1 MACNCCCFSC
11 FISSNWKCEGPRLSN
26 IYNTLRYIDKTQY
39 RVIKTHMCVCV
50 QALQLPSRC
59 RARLVNPAANIID
72 KYFWPP
78 LFSFVHLH
86 HPVKNST
93 HYHLSLY
100 TSPLQYPYIRSAC
113 NFFEYCS
120 VEQQKQTVLPSRLH
134 FYFFLF
140 HFMLFFPIFYYE
152 TALWPTHS
160 WHSQIVRV
168 RETQWK
174 SGVCVLLLLLLRF
187 LQAALL
193 LWL

>member
-11 FISSNWKCEGPRLSN
+11 FISSNGKCEGPRLSN

-50 QALQLPSRC
+50 CVQALQLPSCC

-78 LFSFVHLH
+78 LFSSVHLH

-93 HYHLSLY
+93 HYHLSLFIPPPSN
-100 TSPLQYPYIRSAC
+100 TLIFVVRVTFLNTVQSS
-113 NFFEYCS
+113 S
-120 VEQQKQTVLPSRLH
+120 KSKQCCPVDFIFT
-134 FYFFLF
+134 FFLF

-152 TALWPTHS
+152 T
-160 WHSQIVRV
+160 
-168 RETQWK
+168 
-174 SGVCVLLLLLLRF
+174 VCGLRTADTAK
-187 LQAALL
+187 LCE
-193 LWL
+193 

>member
-1 MACNCCCFSC
+1 
-11 FISSNWKCEGPRLSN
+11 
-26 IYNTLRYIDKTQY
+26 
-39 RVIKTHMCVCV
+39 MCVCV

-78 LFSFVHLH
+78 LFSFPHLH

-93 HYHLSLY
+93 HYHLSLFIPPPSN
-100 TSPLQYPYIRSAC
+100 TLIFVVRVTFLNTVQSS
-113 NFFEYCS
+113 S
-120 VEQQKQTVLPSRLH
+120 KSKQCCPVDFIFT
-134 FYFFLF
+134 FFLF

-168 RETQWK
+168 REIQWK

-193 LWL
+193 LWP